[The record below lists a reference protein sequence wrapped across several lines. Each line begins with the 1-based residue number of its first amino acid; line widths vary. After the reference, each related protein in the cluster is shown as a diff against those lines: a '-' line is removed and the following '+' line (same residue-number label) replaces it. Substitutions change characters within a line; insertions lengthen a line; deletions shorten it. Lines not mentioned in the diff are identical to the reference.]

1 MIWIFII
8 WQKFSNNIKKLL
20 DTGLDALKYA
30 SKKLV
35 HKAAGRT
42 VKFLANNTAKKAVKL
57 THVTDKSPRNV
68 EEIII
73 DQEKKRGKI

>member
-1 MIWIFII
+1 M
-8 WQKFSNNIKKLL
+8 L

-57 THVTDKSPRNV
+57 THVTDKNPRNV